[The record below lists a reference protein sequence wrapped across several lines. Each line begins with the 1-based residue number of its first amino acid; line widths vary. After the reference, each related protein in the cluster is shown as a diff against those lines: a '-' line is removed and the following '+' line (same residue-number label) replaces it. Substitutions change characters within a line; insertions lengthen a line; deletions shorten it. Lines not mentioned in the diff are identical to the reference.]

1 MKRILLLVFSVFTVV
16 CTSCLPLIE
25 PSVMESIDIP
35 AVAGA
40 SHTQNTDTSQGV
52 QNADLNM
59 GGNSITNVNLV
70 DGVDISG
77 IGGASH
83 TQNTDWTLR
92 NAAGGLNLIHNGYI
106 VSDMRTDRWLL
117 SDRNTFFGVD
127 VTGGVGVLSGTM
139 NTAYGNETM
148 YDISTGASN
157 TAVGW
162 RSQKGL
168 TEGNF
173 NTSAGDQTLVA
184 LTTGTGNTAVGA
196 STLASVKTSGYN
208 TGVGADVLWNA
219 TSGYNT
225 GVGAFTG
232 AAVVDGDYNT
242 YLGYDAGNDNVSG
255 DNNVAVGA
263 QAGHTNTGSG
273 NVFLGYKAGE
283 DSGATSNTLYIDNS
297 DDATPLIY
305 GDFSTDMVTI
315 NEDLTVADDAEV
327 VGTLNLSGDAII
339 KTDKTSARDLT
350 ITTGATKTIKLTNIA
365 KLTLRPDIVEKDTKK
380 VLGIPTQ
387 IMRGC
392 NVGYSFPIFAAND
405 EELYW
410 RMRIPNRWDGV
421 TDPQFGICVSL
432 ISGEDVGDKF
442 KFSLEW
448 QTTNKGNIMGTSTS
462 VCYSE
467 QTVLVGRNDAYDT
480 YFIFFTLDASDV
492 TNPITAGEMLQGR
505 IRRVAASSSDVSGE
519 IGVWDWAIMWP
530 VDKVFGVWSVETND

>member
-1 MKRILLLVFSVFTVV
+1 
-16 CTSCLPLIE
+16 
-25 PSVMESIDIP
+25 MESIDLP
-35 AVAGA
+35 AVAGS
-40 SHTQNTDTSQGV
+40 SHAQNTDTSQGI
-52 QNADLNM
+52 QAADLNM
-59 GGNSITNVNLV
+59 GGNDITNVGLV
-70 DGVDISG
+70 DGVDVSAIA
-77 IGGASH
+77 GGLHA
-83 TQNTDWTLR
+83 QNTDWTLLDSTGG
-92 NAAGGLNLIHNGYI
+92 AALIDDG
-106 VSDMRTDRWLL
+106 VLVGDLRTDRW
-117 SDRNTFFGVD
+117 SANDDNTFLGVD
-127 VTGGVGVLSGTM
+127 VTGGVGVVTGDM
-139 NTAYGNETM
+139 NTAYGTQTM
-148 YDISTGASN
+148 YGLTSGDAN

-162 RSQKGL
+162 RSQRGL
-168 TEGNF
+168 TEGDF
-173 NTSAGDQTLVA
+173 NTAIGDQTLTA
-184 LTTGTGNTAVGA
+184 LTTGHGNTAMGA
-196 STLASVKTSGYN
+196 STLASVTTTGYN

-225 GVGAFTG
+225 GVGAFAG
-232 AAVVDGDYNT
+232 AAVVDGGYNT
-242 YLGYDAGNDNVSG
+242 YIGYDAGNDNVSG
-255 DNNVAVGA
+255 DNNVAIGA

-283 DSGATSNTLYIDNS
+283 DSAAVSNTLYIDNS

-305 GDFSTDMVTI
+305 GDFATDMVTI
-315 NEDLTVADDAEV
+315 NEDLTVADDAEI

-350 ITTGATKTIKLTNIA
+350 IATGATKTIKLTNIA
-365 KLTLRPDIVEKDTKK
+365 KLTLRPDVIEKDTKK

-387 IMRGC
+387 ITRGC

-432 ISGEDVGDKF
+432 ISGEDVGDRF

-448 QTTNKGNIMGTSTS
+448 QTTNKGNVMGVTTS

-467 QTVLVGRNDAYDT
+467 QIVLAGRNDAYDT
-480 YFIFFTLDASDV
+480 YFVFFNIDASDA

-505 IRRVAASSSDVSGE
+505 LRRVAASSSEASGE
-519 IGVWDWAIMWP
+519 IAVWDWAIMWP